1 MATVEQECTRDR
13 LLSATERLL
22 LDGGLSAVTT
32 QSVSR
37 AAGMAE
43 GTIYRHFGSRDE
55 LVESTIRE
63 RFPCDFERLAHELV
77 DSAGKA
83 DVTSNLRDFIAAVM
97 PLYKVIAPTVAML
110 AAHPSLATKHY
121 EMLSA
126 HGKCPRYYQNLV
138 ETYFTAEQQLGRVR
152 RDIDPKA
159 AAGLVLGI
167 SFHRALLVQLFGE
180 DPTGLADSEMPA
192 AVAAVLSQGVKNDA
206 SPQH

>member
-1 MATVEQECTRDR
+1 M
-13 LLSATERLL
+13 
-22 LDGGLSAVTT
+22 DGGLSAVTT
-32 QSVSR
+32 QSVAR

-55 LVESTIRE
+55 LVESAIRE
-63 RFPCDFERLAHELV
+63 RFPRDFEKIARELA
-77 DSAGKA
+77 DRAGEG
-83 DVTSNLRDFIAAVM
+83 DVVTNLRDFIAAVM
-97 PLYKVIAPTVAML
+97 PLYKVIAPTVGML

-121 EMLSA
+121 EMLST
-126 HGKCPRYYQNLV
+126 HGRCPRYYQSLV

-167 SFHRALLVQLFGE
+167 CFHRALLVQLFGE
-180 DPTGLADSEMPA
+180 DPNGLADTEMPA